1 MSALVTALELQFL
14 RRDPSA
20 KVLFATL
27 QKFRFLAHSR
37 ASPCRSAAASGVISL
52 KDRVAILFRSN
63 SKTLSEPLRGV
74 LTTLTGSWFNETG
87 KKRLERHTAR
97 FYVTSQKLAWG
108 DHHPHKMPAK
118 FHDRQ

>member
-1 MSALVTALELQFL
+1 MTALATALEIQLL

-52 KDRVAILFRSN
+52 KDRVAILLRSN
-63 SKTLSEPLRGV
+63 SKTR
-74 LTTLTGSWFNETG
+74 
-87 KKRLERHTAR
+87 
-97 FYVTSQKLAWG
+97 
-108 DHHPHKMPAK
+108 
-118 FHDRQ
+118 

>member
-1 MSALVTALELQFL
+1 MTALVTALELQFL
-14 RRDPSA
+14 RRDPNA

-63 SKTLSEPLRGV
+63 PKTQSEAVRSV
-74 LTTLTGSWFNETG
+74 LTALTRS
-87 KKRLERHTAR
+87 
-97 FYVTSQKLAWG
+97 
-108 DHHPHKMPAK
+108 
-118 FHDRQ
+118 

>member
-1 MSALVTALELQFL
+1 MTALATALEIQLL

-52 KDRVAILFRSN
+52 KDPDAILFRSN
-63 SKTLSEPLRGV
+63 PKTQSEALRRV
-74 LTTLTGSWFNETG
+74 LTAFTRSCFNGTG
-87 KKRLERHTAR
+87 KMRLERHTAR

-108 DHHPHKMPAK
+108 DLRSHRMPAK
-118 FHDRQ
+118 FHNR